1 LQSKSKSSTSKEQL
15 AKRTWANVPHCLCL
29 LDVAVVAVAAVG
41 VAAVGV
47 AAAAVGVAAAGP
59 GLFVGSWLAGW
70 QHYAGSPEHK
80 TPKTN
85 NGKNKMQQDERSAG
99 KIK

>member
-29 LDVAVVAVAAVG
+29 LDVAVVA

-85 NGKNKMQQDERSAG
+85 NGMNKMQQDERSAG